1 MNMRHLMAG
10 LAVSTLL
17 LGSASAAFA
26 RGHHNGYMMDGW
38 QGGCNGAPCY
48 NLNGNYQGLTQE
60 KRDALDK
67 LMQERRAAVEPLAQ
81 QLEAKRLE
89 LNALSRNPNA
99 KSEDISKLA
108 QDVAQLQTQV
118 HAANRDFQDKVQ
130 KELGV
135 QMGPRGGMMGGY
147 GPMHNGMMG
156 GYGHGMGGNH
166 HMRGWNN

>member
-1 MNMRHLMAG
+1 M
-10 LAVSTLL
+10 T
-17 LGSASAAFA
+17 
-26 RGHHNGYMMDGW
+26 D
-38 QGGCNGAPCY
+38 
-48 NLNGNYQGLTQE
+48 
-60 KRDALDK
+60 
-67 LMQERRAAVEPLAQ
+67 AAVEPLAQ

-118 HAANRDFQDKVQ
+118 RAANRDFQDKVQ

>member
-1 MNMRHLMAG
+1 MEL
-10 LAVSTLL
+10 
-17 LGSASAAFA
+17 
-26 RGHHNGYMMDGW
+26 
-38 QGGCNGAPCY
+38 PCY

-118 HAANRDFQDKVQ
+118 RAANRDFQDKVQ

>member
-1 MNMRHLMAG
+1 
-10 LAVSTLL
+10 
-17 LGSASAAFA
+17 
-26 RGHHNGYMMDGW
+26 
-38 QGGCNGAPCY
+38 
-48 NLNGNYQGLTQE
+48 
-60 KRDALDK
+60 
-67 LMQERRAAVEPLAQ
+67 MQERRAAVEPLAQ

-118 HAANRDFQDKVQ
+118 RAANRDFQDKVQ

>member
-1 MNMRHLMAG
+1 MAG
-10 LAVSTLL
+10 LAVSTLVF
-17 LGSASAAFA
+17 GSASAAFA
-26 RGHHNGYMMDGW
+26 RGHHGAMMDGW

-48 NLNGNYQGLTQE
+48 NMNGNYPALTQE

-67 LMQERRAAVEPLAQ
+67 LMQDRRAAVEPMVQ

-89 LNALSRNPNA
+89 LNALSRNPNT
-99 KSEDISKLA
+99 KPEDISKLA
-108 QDVAQLQTQV
+108 QDVAQLQNQIRTTD
-118 HAANRDFQDKVQ
+118 RDFQDKVQ

-147 GPMHNGMMG
+147 GSMHDGMRG
-156 GYGHGMGGNH
+156 GYH

>member
-81 QLEAKRLE
+81 QLEAKRL
-89 LNALSRNPNA
+89 
-99 KSEDISKLA
+99 
-108 QDVAQLQTQV
+108 
-118 HAANRDFQDKVQ
+118 
-130 KELGV
+130 
-135 QMGPRGGMMGGY
+135 
-147 GPMHNGMMG
+147 
-156 GYGHGMGGNH
+156 
-166 HMRGWNN
+166 